1 MPRLLS
7 HPQAKEKGV
16 VLLADV
22 TEVRSWATDDG
33 VEQPPIGHRFELVTR
48 NRVFVFAATQGGSEK
63 QAWLDKIAAA
73 CEVEVSQPST
83 EWLNAHAKSASV
95 QKWDHEGPLVTRKKN
110 HSLGWKDR
118 FGRLQGSSLI
128 IYRDGNSPVIKET
141 MDLQSLSLESIKVKE
156 TGGTYRFRL
165 HDNEGGF
172 SDWGTTSE
180 ALRTEWLNKLI
191 AAGCKIMA
199 TDMKVNERIRLD
211 ALDAQAKDIGME
223 ACSIDYGGTV
233 YILKSSRQ
241 VLSGSWKK
249 RVLHIQGRRP
259 FIDFFL
265 FFFPSFSSLRNLQLP
280 LHIFR
285 TCGVP
290 TSEMRRFAGL
300 GCRLTWAHSEDSN
313 DIDGMLCLDHRWK
326 LHVYAPSEKMFPF
339 ALEFASKNKS
349 EGYGVEKVT
358 FAVSLED
365 VRTDWTTKLLD
376 VMAFAQSLT
385 VKVVANTITNELVP
399 AKVRL

>member
-1 MPRLLS
+1 MASLPHGSTTAYHL
-7 HPQAKEKGV
+7 QAKEKGV

-22 TEVRSWATDDG
+22 TEIRSWATDDG

-73 CEVEVSQPST
+73 CEVEVSQPSA
-83 EWLNAHAKSASV
+83 EWLEAHSKSASL

-110 HSLGWKDR
+110 ASLGWKDR

-156 TGGTYRFRL
+156 TGGTFRFRL
-165 HDNEGGF
+165 HDNEDGF

-199 TDMKVNERIRLD
+199 TDMKVNERIRSDTLD
-211 ALDAQAKDIGME
+211 TQAKEIGID
-223 ACSIDYGGTV
+223 ACPVDYGGSV
-233 YILKSSRQ
+233 FVLKSSRQ

-249 RVLHIQGRRP
+249 RVLRIKGTRY
-259 FIDFFL
+259 
-265 FFFPSFSSLRNLQLP
+265 
-280 LHIFR
+280 LH
-285 TCGVP
+285 
-290 TSEMRRFAGL
+290 
-300 GCRLTWAHSEDSN
+300 
-313 DIDGMLCLDHRWK
+313 
-326 LHVYAPSEKMFPF
+326 FPF
-339 ALEFASKNKS
+339 WLDLELRPCFRKRSPVHFS
-349 EGYGVEKVT
+349 HLRYFE
-358 FAVSLED
+358 
-365 VRTDWTTKLLD
+365 LLH
-376 VMAFAQSLT
+376 
-385 VKVVANTITNELVP
+385 
-399 AKVRL
+399 